1 MWDERFDTPEYVYGT
16 EPNDFLVSV
25 ASRIPQG
32 KILCLAEGE
41 GRNGTYLAS
50 LGYEVVAV
58 DQSAVGLAKAQK
70 LARTKQ
76 VALSTIQTDLAD
88 FAIEP
93 QSWDGIISI
102 FCHLPSEVRT
112 KVYRQAAMGL
122 KPNGVFVLEAFAP
135 QQLQYDTG
143 GPKNLNMLPSLT
155 ILQRELTDLQWEIAR
170 EVERDLLEGRYHSGR
185 AAVVQILGRKQR

>member
-1 MWDERFDTPEYVYGT
+1 
-16 EPNDFLVSV
+16 
-25 ASRIPQG
+25 
-32 KILCLAEGE
+32 
-41 GRNGTYLAS
+41 
-50 LGYEVVAV
+50 
-58 DQSAVGLAKAQK
+58 
-70 LARTKQ
+70 
-76 VALSTIQTDLAD
+76 
-88 FAIEP
+88 
-93 QSWDGIISI
+93 
-102 FCHLPSEVRT
+102 
-112 KVYRQAAMGL
+112 MGL